1 MSGNS
6 SGLSWDAQS
15 SVDNSSP
22 DGQSPNNASHSNWL
36 SHMFSRTREVAV
48 TLEAAGTF
56 QDVVLDEIMVDV
68 NRQSGQVQRITS
80 ISAPETRQFE
90 VDDNKNESV
99 NGKSELGV
107 EL

>member
-1 MSGNS
+1 
-6 SGLSWDAQS
+6 
-15 SVDNSSP
+15 
-22 DGQSPNNASHSNWL
+22 
-36 SHMFSRTREVAV
+36 MFSRTREVAV

-99 NGKSELGV
+99 NGKTEAMRRIAVLKSGELVPPFDSE
-107 EL
+107 E